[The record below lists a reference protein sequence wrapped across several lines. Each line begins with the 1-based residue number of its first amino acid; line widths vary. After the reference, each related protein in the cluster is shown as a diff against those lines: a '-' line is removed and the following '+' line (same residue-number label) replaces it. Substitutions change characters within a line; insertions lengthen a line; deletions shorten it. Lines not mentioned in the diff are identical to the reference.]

1 MEGGLQF
8 LGSDEVMAT
17 HIIGILPRTFDFF
30 KKCNKFLKKVT
41 QIDFKPQFRQDL
53 CVITEKIVNSS
64 ESIWE
69 QYKHNNY
76 SLSQREIDR
85 WRQKI
90 EKIHLLIEDF
100 VERAGILEYE

>member
-1 MEGGLQF
+1 MTVF
-8 LGSDEVMAT
+8 LFKYPEP
-17 HIIGILPRTFDFF
+17 IITICQKSHCPEPLIFL
-30 KKCNKFLKKVT
+30 KNAKKFLKKVT

-53 CVITEKIVNSS
+53 CAITEKIVNSS
-64 ESIWE
+64 KSIWE

-90 EKIHLLIEDF
+90 EKIHIIIEDF
-100 VERAGILEYE
+100 VERAGILEY